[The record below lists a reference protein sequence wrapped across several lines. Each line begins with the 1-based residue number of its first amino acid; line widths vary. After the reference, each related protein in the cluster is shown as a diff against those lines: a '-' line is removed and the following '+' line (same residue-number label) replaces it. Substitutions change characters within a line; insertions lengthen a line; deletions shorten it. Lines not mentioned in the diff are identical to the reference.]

1 MTTTVNAGQRRRM
14 PTANRHS
21 SELLLLHRLLLY
33 FVVSCSLSLSLY
45 WAVKDGERVMVRN
58 TPQKYW
64 WKPSLTN
71 DEPPPRPLKVTFAE
85 PATHWTDA
93 IPIGNGRLGA
103 MVWGAV
109 PSEALQL
116 NEDTLWTG
124 IPGDYTNKSA
134 QQALAEVRKLV
145 DDRKFSEATAAAVK
159 LSGDPSDVNYEAN
172 GWVVHQVS
180 DIWGKTSPDRGEAVW
195 ALWPMGGAWL
205 CTHLW
210 EHYTYTMD
218 KVFLKNKA
226 YPLLEGCT
234 SFLLDWL
241 IEGRGGLLETNP
253 STSPEHMFTAPDG
266 KTASVSYSSTMDIS
280 IIKEVF
286 SMIISAAEVLG
297 RHNDTI
303 IKRVTE
309 YQSKLPPTKV
319 ARDGSIMEW
328 AEDFVDPDVHHRH
341 VSHLF
346 GLFPGH
352 TISVEKTP
360 DLCKAVEVSLIK
372 RGEDGPGW
380 STTWKAS
387 LWAHLHNS
395 EHSYRMIKHLIVLV
409 EPDHERDFEG
419 GLYSNLFT
427 AHPPFQID
435 ANFGLAEKKAL
446 FGVSFSGAVAEML
459 VQSTMKDLYLLP
471 ALPHDKW
478 ANGCVKGLKARGGV
492 TVNICWK
499 EGDLLEFGLW
509 TENQNSKVRLHY
521 RGNVVSASLSP
532 GRVYSYDNQLKC
544 AKTYSLSESHLVT
557 ENHLFYETLNELHAE
572 MPTANKYSYQ
582 LLLLHRLVLYFIVSC
597 SLSLSWEVQDGK
609 RVMVRNTPQK
619 NWWKPSLTNGES
631 PPRPLKV
638 TFAEPATHWT
648 DAIPIGNGRLGA
660 MVWGAVPS
668 EALQLNEDTL
678 WTGIPRDY
686 TNSSAPQALAEV
698 RKLVDDRKFSEATAA
713 AVKLSGDPSEVYQ
726 LLGDIKLEFHDS
738 HLNYSKESYYRELD
752 LDTATANIKYSV
764 GDVEFTREHF
774 ASNPDQVIVT
784 RLSTSKPGSLSFT
797 VYFDSKMHHDSRV
810 SGQNQIIMEG
820 RCPGS
825 RIPPRVNSIDNPQG
839 IQFSAVLDMQISKDK
854 GFIHVLDDKKLRVEG
869 SDWAILLLTASSSF
883 DGPFTKP
890 EDSKK
895 DPASESLSRMV
906 SVKKISYGDLYARH
920 LADYQNL
927 FHRVS
932 LQLSKSSK
940 TVSGKSVLDRRKL
953 VSSQTNISQMGGD
966 DTIPTSARVK
976 SFQTDEDPSFVE
988 LLFQYGRYLLISCS
1002 RPGTQVAN
1010 LQGIWNK
1017 DVEPAWEGA
1026 PHLNINLQIN
1036 YWPSLACNLH
1046 ECQEPL
1052 FDFISSLSVIGKKTA
1067 KVSYEANGWVAHHV
1081 SDIWGKTSPGQ
1092 GQAVWAVWPMGGA
1105 WLCTHL
1111 WEHYTY
1117 TLDKDFLKNKA
1128 YPLLEGCTS
1137 FLLDWLIE
1145 GRGGLLETNPST
1157 SPEHMFTAPD
1167 GKTASVSYSST
1178 MDISIIKEVFSM
1190 IISAAE
1196 VLGRHNDTIIK
1207 RATEYQSKLPPT
1219 KVARD
1224 GSIMEWAEDFKDP
1237 TVHHRHVSHLFGL
1250 FPGHTISVENTP
1262 DLCKAVEVSLIKRG
1276 DDGPGW
1282 STTWK
1287 ASLWAHLH
1295 NSEHAYRMIKHLIVL
1310 VEPDH
1315 GFGLEGGLF
1324 SNLFTAHPPFQIDA
1338 NFGFSAAIAEM
1349 LVQSTTKDLYL
1360 LPALPRDKWANGC
1373 VKGLKARG
1381 GVTVNICWKEGDLLE
1396 FGLWTENQN
1405 SKVRLH
1411 YRGNVVLASLSP
1423 GRVYSYDNQLKC
1435 AKTYSLSER

>member
-1 MTTTVNAGQRRRM
+1 M

-159 LSGDPSDVNYEAN
+159 LSGDPSDVYQLLGDIKLEFHDSHLNYSKESYYRELDLDTATAKIKYSVGDVEFTREHFASNPDQVIVTRLSTSKPGSLSFTVYFDSKMHHDSRVSGQNQIIIEGRCPGSRIRPIVNSIDNPQGIQFSAVLDMQISKDKGVIHVLDDKKLRVEGSDWAILLLTASSSFDGPFTKPEDSKKDPASESLSRMVSVKKISYGDLYARHLADYQNLFHRVSLQLSKSSKTVSGKSVLDRRKLVSSQTNISQMGGDDTIPTSARVKSFQTDEDPSFVELLFQYGRYLLISCSRPGTQVANLQGIWNKDVEPAWEFVNYEAN

-286 SMIISAAEVLG
+286 SMIISAAE
-297 RHNDTI
+297 
-303 IKRVTE
+303 
-309 YQSKLPPTKV
+309 
-319 ARDGSIMEW
+319 

-544 AKTYSLSESHLVT
+544 AKTYSLSEV
-557 ENHLFYETLNELHAE
+557 
-572 MPTANKYSYQ
+572 
-582 LLLLHRLVLYFIVSC
+582 
-597 SLSLSWEVQDGK
+597 
-609 RVMVRNTPQK
+609 
-619 NWWKPSLTNGES
+619 
-631 PPRPLKV
+631 
-638 TFAEPATHWT
+638 
-648 DAIPIGNGRLGA
+648 
-660 MVWGAVPS
+660 
-668 EALQLNEDTL
+668 
-678 WTGIPRDY
+678 
-686 TNSSAPQALAEV
+686 
-698 RKLVDDRKFSEATAA
+698 
-713 AVKLSGDPSEVYQ
+713 
-726 LLGDIKLEFHDS
+726 
-738 HLNYSKESYYRELD
+738 
-752 LDTATANIKYSV
+752 
-764 GDVEFTREHF
+764 
-774 ASNPDQVIVT
+774 NP
-784 RLSTSKPGSLSFT
+784 
-797 VYFDSKMHHDSRV
+797 
-810 SGQNQIIMEG
+810 
-820 RCPGS
+820 
-825 RIPPRVNSIDNPQG
+825 
-839 IQFSAVLDMQISKDK
+839 
-854 GFIHVLDDKKLRVEG
+854 
-869 SDWAILLLTASSSF
+869 
-883 DGPFTKP
+883 
-890 EDSKK
+890 
-895 DPASESLSRMV
+895 
-906 SVKKISYGDLYARH
+906 
-920 LADYQNL
+920 
-927 FHRVS
+927 
-932 LQLSKSSK
+932 
-940 TVSGKSVLDRRKL
+940 
-953 VSSQTNISQMGGD
+953 
-966 DTIPTSARVK
+966 
-976 SFQTDEDPSFVE
+976 
-988 LLFQYGRYLLISCS
+988 
-1002 RPGTQVAN
+1002 
-1010 LQGIWNK
+1010 
-1017 DVEPAWEGA
+1017 
-1026 PHLNINLQIN
+1026 
-1036 YWPSLACNLH
+1036 
-1046 ECQEPL
+1046 
-1052 FDFISSLSVIGKKTA
+1052 
-1067 KVSYEANGWVAHHV
+1067 
-1081 SDIWGKTSPGQ
+1081 
-1092 GQAVWAVWPMGGA
+1092 
-1105 WLCTHL
+1105 
-1111 WEHYTY
+1111 
-1117 TLDKDFLKNKA
+1117 
-1128 YPLLEGCTS
+1128 
-1137 FLLDWLIE
+1137 
-1145 GRGGLLETNPST
+1145 
-1157 SPEHMFTAPD
+1157 
-1167 GKTASVSYSST
+1167 
-1178 MDISIIKEVFSM
+1178 
-1190 IISAAE
+1190 
-1196 VLGRHNDTIIK
+1196 
-1207 RATEYQSKLPPT
+1207 
-1219 KVARD
+1219 
-1224 GSIMEWAEDFKDP
+1224 
-1237 TVHHRHVSHLFGL
+1237 
-1250 FPGHTISVENTP
+1250 
-1262 DLCKAVEVSLIKRG
+1262 
-1276 DDGPGW
+1276 
-1282 STTWK
+1282 
-1287 ASLWAHLH
+1287 
-1295 NSEHAYRMIKHLIVL
+1295 
-1310 VEPDH
+1310 
-1315 GFGLEGGLF
+1315 
-1324 SNLFTAHPPFQIDA
+1324 
-1338 NFGFSAAIAEM
+1338 
-1349 LVQSTTKDLYL
+1349 
-1360 LPALPRDKWANGC
+1360 
-1373 VKGLKARG
+1373 
-1381 GVTVNICWKEGDLLE
+1381 
-1396 FGLWTENQN
+1396 
-1405 SKVRLH
+1405 
-1411 YRGNVVLASLSP
+1411 
-1423 GRVYSYDNQLKC
+1423 
-1435 AKTYSLSER
+1435 

>member
-1 MTTTVNAGQRRRM
+1 M
-14 PTANRHS
+14 S
-21 SELLLLHRLLLY
+21 SSGAPHLNINLQMNYWPSLACNLHECQEPL
-33 FVVSCSLSLSLY
+33 FDFISSLS
-45 WAVKDGERVMVRN
+45 V
-58 TPQKYW
+58 
-64 WKPSLTN
+64 
-71 DEPPPRPLKVTFAE
+71 
-85 PATHWTDA
+85 
-93 IPIGNGRLGA
+93 IG
-103 MVWGAV
+103 
-109 PSEALQL
+109 
-116 NEDTLWTG
+116 
-124 IPGDYTNKSA
+124 K
-134 QQALAEVRKLV
+134 K
-145 DDRKFSEATAAAVK
+145 TAK
-159 LSGDPSDVNYEAN
+159 VNYEAN

-435 ANFGLAEKKAL
+435 ANFG
-446 FGVSFSGAVAEML
+446 FSGAVAEML

-544 AKTYSLSESHLVT
+544 AKTYSLK
-557 ENHLFYETLNELHAE
+557 TLNELHAE